1 MTTTQQRKIAE
12 LLINKLNAAHKQAF
26 EEILP
31 PTVLQNQIRQQMVMA
46 GVVVDIL
53 KDAYTNGWQDG
64 FRNGKCRRDGNY
76 SRPNRAEFALEDFE
90 HFLKNIT
97 CTTHESK

>member
-1 MTTTQQRKIAE
+1 MTTTQQTKIAE

-31 PTVLQNQIRQQMVMA
+31 PTVLQNQIEQKMVLA
-46 GVVVDIL
+46 GVVLEML

-64 FRNGKCRRDGNY
+64 FRNGKCRGDGNY
-76 SRPNRAEFALEDFE
+76 SRPNRAEFALEDFDN
-90 HFLKNIT
+90 FLNNIK
-97 CTTHESK
+97 CTTHENK